1 MKTDYYWQFI
11 KQITLLL

>member
-11 KQITLLL
+11 KQITFLL